1 MQHQLTATFICT
13 IMVLL
18 TIGGGPAYNGP
29 AYGARQTEEVA
40 FVADVSGR
48 VIALSQGKPTLVEA
62 LDIISDQ
69 TQLDLLANSEL
80 RVCHY
85 ETKQLLALRGPLR
98 AYISRDKVAVDGK
111 AVVAFTGS
119 CSTPQAS
126 KFQGGIVARG
136 IGPLPANDAPDT
148 R

>member
-1 MQHQLTATFICT
+1 M
-13 IMVLL
+13 
-18 TIGGGPAYNGP
+18 
-29 AYGARQTEEVA
+29 
-40 FVADVSGR
+40 ADVSGR
-48 VIALSQGKPTLVEA
+48 VIALSQGKPTLIEA
-62 LDIISDQ
+62 LDVLSDQ

-85 ETKQLLALRGPLR
+85 QTKQLLALRGPLR

-111 AVVAFTGS
+111 AVVTFTGS

-136 IGPLPANDAPDT
+136 IGPMPASDAPDT

>member
-13 IMVLL
+13 IMLLL
-18 TIGGGPAYNGP
+18 TIGGGPAYSGP

-40 FVADVSGR
+40 FAADVSGR
-48 VIALSQGKPTLVEA
+48 VIALSQGKPTLLEA
-62 LDIISDQ
+62 LDIISDK

-85 ETKQLLALRGPLR
+85 QTKQLLALRGPLR

-136 IGPLPANDAPDT
+136 IGPLPANDASDT